1 MKFEKL
7 TSFMIISI
15 LLSALF
21 IFKGCESG
29 VYNPSNDPPEITDV
43 KAEPDTLFPDQQTQL
58 IVCARDINNDE
69 LKIHWII
76 SEGTLDK
83 DTTDTVTWNAP
94 LQEGVYLAKVEVTD
108 FVNDLTT
115 TDSIKIVCT
124 YDRTNSE

>member
-43 KAEPDTLFPDQQTQL
+43 KAEPDTLFPDQPTQL

-69 LKIHWII
+69 LKIHWFVNGAML
-76 SEGTLDK
+76 E
-83 DTTDTVTWNAP
+83 DTTYIVIWTAPDTGTYIAIV
-94 LQEGVYLAKVEVTD
+94 KVTD

-115 TDSIKIVCT
+115 ADSIKIVCT